1 MTKPKIVVTGYGPF
15 GSYEDNPSSEIVQRL
30 SSFDDLKEHADLVTE
45 LIAVDYTEAEECACK
60 ANKELKS
67 GFVIHVGVHP
77 VSRCVKLEQQSFS
90 HGYCGVDVNG
100 KVPLMNCC
108 RLETSE
114 EPTVLRSFLD
124 CESLAK
130 DVSDAVQNDE
140 VSVVSSSN
148 PGRYLCAYIYY
159 CSLLLSGGRALFVH
173 VPEFDEASTP
183 ELITNILREI
193 ILGVAKRIKNQ

>member
-67 GFVIHVGVHP
+67 DFVIHVGVHP

-108 RLETSE
+108 RLETSD
-114 EPTVLRSFLD
+114 EPTILRSFLD
-124 CESLAK
+124 L
-130 DVSDAVQNDE
+130 
-140 VSVVSSSN
+140 VSSSN